1 MMRRINDRDLIKFVG
16 YIIRIILLLG
26 IFSQMALSTYQIITD
41 LIKLSLIDLISS
53 TIVGS
58 LLILVLLELYIAV
71 NSYLIGKE
79 RSIVNVIDA
88 AISFIVRE
96 IILELFSTNSNITN
110 LLTLAG
116 IVGILTFSR
125 FLASR

>member
-1 MMRRINDRDLIKFVG
+1 MRRIGDRDLIKFIG

-26 IFSQMALSTYQIITD
+26 IFSQMALSAYQIITD

-53 TIVGS
+53 TIIGS

-71 NSYLIGKE
+71 NSYLTGKE

-88 AISFIVRE
+88 GISFIVRE
-96 IILELFSTNSNITN
+96 IILELFSTNSNITD
-110 LLTLAG
+110 LLMLAG

>member
-1 MMRRINDRDLIKFVG
+1 MRRIGDRDLIKFIG

-26 IFSQMALSTYQIITD
+26 IFSQMALSVYQIITD

-53 TIVGS
+53 TIIGS

-71 NSYLIGKE
+71 NSYLTGKE

-88 AISFIVRE
+88 GISFIVRE
-96 IILELFSTNSNITN
+96 IILELFSTNSNITH
-110 LLTLAG
+110 LLMLAG

>member
-1 MMRRINDRDLIKFVG
+1 MRRINDRDLIKFVG

-88 AISFIVRE
+88 GISFIVRE
-96 IILELFSTNSNITN
+96 IILELFSANSNITN
-110 LLTLAG
+110 LLILAG

>member
-1 MMRRINDRDLIKFVG
+1 MRRIGDRDLIKFIG

-26 IFSQMALSTYQIITD
+26 IFSQMALSAYQI
-41 LIKLSLIDLISS
+41 
-53 TIVGS
+53 
-58 LLILVLLELYIAV
+58 LILVLLELYIAV
-71 NSYLIGKE
+71 NSYLTGKE

-88 AISFIVRE
+88 GISFIVRE
-96 IILELFSTNSNITN
+96 IILELFSTNSNITD
-110 LLTLAG
+110 LLMLAG

>member
-1 MMRRINDRDLIKFVG
+1 MRRIGDRDLIKFIG

-26 IFSQMALSTYQIITD
+26 IFSQMALSVYQIITD

-53 TIVGS
+53 TIIGS

-71 NSYLIGKE
+71 NSYLTGKE

-88 AISFIVRE
+88 GISFIVRE
-96 IILELFSTNSNITN
+96 IILELFSTNSNVTD
-110 LLTLAG
+110 LLMLAG